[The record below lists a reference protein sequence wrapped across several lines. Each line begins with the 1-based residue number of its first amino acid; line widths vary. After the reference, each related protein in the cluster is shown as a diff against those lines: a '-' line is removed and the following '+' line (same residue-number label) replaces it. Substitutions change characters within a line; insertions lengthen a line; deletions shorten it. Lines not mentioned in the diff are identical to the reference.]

1 MDHSAQL
8 ELYKINQF
16 IKRWGKVYT
25 FTKPGENKFGEPTGE
40 VESVNISGV
49 YHENDG
55 YINQTISD
63 AGTVVSKL
71 NTLIFCRTKD
81 AQKVK
86 HGMSVIIDGEEY
98 RVTGIRDLEKLKL
111 ACDISLEVVLK

>member
-1 MDHSAQL
+1 MDHSARL
-8 ELYKINQF
+8 EIYKINQF

-49 YHENDG
+49 YHENNE
-55 YINQTISD
+55 YINQTASD

-71 NTLIFCRTKD
+71 NTRIFCRAKD

-86 HGMSVIIDGEEY
+86 HGMSVIIDGKEY
-98 RVTGIRDLEKLKL
+98 KVTGTRDMEKLKL

>member
-1 MDHSAQL
+1 MDHSARL
-8 ELYKINQF
+8 EIYKINQF

-40 VESVNISGV
+40 VESVDIPGV
-49 YHENDG
+49 YHESSS
-55 YINQTISD
+55 YISQTASD

-71 NTLIFCRTKD
+71 NTWIFCRTED

-86 HGMSVIIDGEEY
+86 HGMSVIIDGKEY
-98 RVTGIRDLEKLKL
+98 KVTGTRDMEKLKL

>member
-8 ELYKINQF
+8 EIYKINQF
-16 IKRWGKVYT
+16 IKRWGGVYT

-40 VESVNISGV
+40 VESVDIPGV
-49 YHENDG
+49 YHENSS
-55 YINQTISD
+55 YISQAASD

-71 NTLIFCRTKD
+71 NTWIFCRTED

-86 HGMSVIIDGEEY
+86 HGMSVVIDGKEY
-98 RVTGIRDLEKLKL
+98 KVTGTRDMEKLKL

>member
-1 MDHSAQL
+1 MDHSTRL
-8 ELYKINQF
+8 EIYKINQF
-16 IKRWGKVYT
+16 IKRWGKAYT

-40 VESVNISGV
+40 VESVNLSGV
-49 YHENDG
+49 YHENNE
-55 YINQTISD
+55 YINQTASD

-71 NTLIFCRTKD
+71 NTMIFCRTKD

-98 RVTGIRDLEKLKL
+98 RVTGVRDLEKLKL
-111 ACDISLEVVLK
+111 ACNISLEVVLK